1 MMRAAFV
8 LAIALTIAA
17 PFKAHAAVTKGILL
31 ACKEEAD
38 LRTAAKLRNG
48 GDRKAA
54 TEFEASK
61 KANGSCIEVPHNTVV
76 GIDQRKPPLV
86 CVRQA
91 GGLDCYWTV
100 LSAIDEYSTKPVP
113 PREAPPPKKNQ

>member
-1 MMRAAFV
+1 MKRAATIFAIGF
-8 LAIALTIAA
+8 AIAI
-17 PFKAHAAVTKGILL
+17 PFKAQAAVTKAILL

-38 LRTAAKLRNG
+38 LRMAAKLRTG

-54 TEFEASK
+54 SEFEAGK
-61 KANGSCIEVPHNTVV
+61 KANGSCIEVQRNAVV

-86 CVRQA
+86 CIRQS

-100 LSAIDEYSTKPVP
+100 MSAVDEFLTKPVA
-113 PREAPPPKKNQ
+113 PREPPPKKNQ